1 MPSGNT
7 ARAVDSFSLELAM
20 IERAR
25 TAIAAGHPNAALGAL
40 DDYEAK
46 FETPIFGDEASVLRI
61 EARSALG
68 DRALALALARQFLAL
83 HPSSPLAQRVRS
95 LGLGGPAPASVSAP

>member
-1 MPSGNT
+1 
-7 ARAVDSFSLELAM
+7 LELAM

-25 TAIAAGHPNAALGAL
+25 SALAAGDPRAALAAL

-46 FETPIFGDEASVLRI
+46 YEVPIFGEEATVLRI
-61 EARSALG
+61 EALRARG
-68 DRALALALARQFLAL
+68 DRAESAALAARFLAV

-95 LGLGGPAPASVSAP
+95 LGVDGAAQGSGGGR